1 MDRRSQR
8 TRRAIY
14 EAFSGL
20 LARKKY
26 SQITVQEILDAADIG
41 RSTFYA
47 HFSTKEDLLREICD
61 ELFGHIFYYAPPLR
75 EDAGGE
81 AENLRRMLEHI
92 LLHMER
98 DGRTIR
104 GILSSESSGYFLQ
117 CFKEYMDQFTDRYIL
132 RGREGELGRVD
143 PAFFKNHISSSF
155 IEAVRWWFS
164 QGQRT
169 APRDLAEEYADL
181 ILPILPWQ
189 GEEGPRAGERKPGA
203 GE

>member
-81 AENLRRMLEHI
+81 EAE
-92 LLHMER
+92 
-98 DGRTIR
+98 
-104 GILSSESSGYFLQ
+104 
-117 CFKEYMDQFTDRYIL
+117 
-132 RGREGELGRVD
+132 D
-143 PAFFKNHISSSF
+143 PAK
-155 IEAVRWWFS
+155 
-164 QGQRT
+164 QRRT
-169 APRDLAEEYADL
+169 CHPPRRHAPRDDPE
-181 ILPILPWQ
+181 Q
-189 GEEGPRAGERKPGA
+189 TG
-203 GE
+203 

>member
-81 AENLRRMLEHI
+81 DACPARAA
-92 LLHMER
+92 
-98 DGRTIR
+98 
-104 GILSSESSGYFLQ
+104 GIFCSASRNIG
-117 CFKEYMDQFTDRYIL
+117 
-132 RGREGELGRVD
+132 
-143 PAFFKNHISSSF
+143 SSSPP
-155 IEAVRWWFS
+155 
-164 QGQRT
+164 GT
-169 APRDLAEEYADL
+169 ACGARCGSWAGWTRPSSKTTSVPALSRPCAGGSARASAQPPGTWPRSA
-181 ILPILPWQ
+181 PT
-189 GEEGPRAGERKPGA
+189 
-203 GE
+203 

>member
-1 MDRRSQR
+1 
-8 TRRAIY
+8 
-14 EAFSGL
+14 
-20 LARKKY
+20 
-26 SQITVQEILDAADIG
+26 
-41 RSTFYA
+41 
-47 HFSTKEDLLREICD
+47 
-61 ELFGHIFYYAPPLR
+61 
-75 EDAGGE
+75 
-81 AENLRRMLEHI
+81 MLEHI

-169 APRDLAEEYADL
+169 APRALAEEYADL

-189 GEEGPRAGERKPGA
+189 GEEGPRAGERKTGA

>member
-1 MDRRSQR
+1 
-8 TRRAIY
+8 
-14 EAFSGL
+14 
-20 LARKKY
+20 
-26 SQITVQEILDAADIG
+26 
-41 RSTFYA
+41 
-47 HFSTKEDLLREICD
+47 
-61 ELFGHIFYYAPPLR
+61 
-75 EDAGGE
+75 
-81 AENLRRMLEHI
+81 MLEHI

-189 GEEGPRAGERKPGA
+189 GEDGPRAGENKPGA